1 MLLHKKH
8 GFQYIRHGNWS
19 FFINFAQSNTIKTL
33 YIMDIKKSE
42 FTISAAT
49 VSQCPKDTKPEFAF
63 IGRSNVGKSSLI
75 NMLCNHKGLAKT
87 SATPG
92 KTLLINHFIINNDW
106 YLVDLPGYGFAKRS
120 KTVQKKLDQ
129 MITSYILQREQLI
142 NTFVLIDIRHDP
154 MKIDTDFINWLGES
168 SVPFAIIF
176 TKADKL
182 GPVKA
187 KQNAAQWMNSLKE
200 QWEELPPY
208 FITSSEKKTGRDE
221 VLTYIEDILKSL
233 KEGE

>member
-1 MLLHKKH
+1 MEITSAE
-8 GFQYIRHGNWS
+8 FVI
-19 FFINFAQSNTIKTL
+19 SNT
-33 YIMDIKKSE
+33 DVKK
-42 FTISAAT
+42 
-49 VSQCPKDTKPEFAF
+49 CPGGTFPEYAF

-75 NMLCNHKGLAKT
+75 NMLTGRKGLAMT

-92 KTLLINHFIINNDW
+92 KTMLINHFLINKNW
-106 YLVDLPGYGFAKRS
+106 YIVDLPGYGFAKRS

-129 MITSYILQREQLI
+129 MITSYILQREQLV

-168 SVPFAIIF
+168 SVPFSIIF

-187 KQNAAQWMNSLKE
+187 KQNAGKWMAALKD

-208 FITSSEKKTGRDE
+208 FITSSEKRTGKDE
-221 VLTYIEDILKSL
+221 VLTYIEDILKSIATEE
-233 KEGE
+233 K